1 MSYTTISIEGGLF
14 PPDLLE
20 RISLGDGGI
29 KGQATGDFGLPPSR
43 RLLDEMQ
50 RSFSDARK
58 YWDAFGRRLERSR
71 ESRTTLTRE
80 VWMAGLFELL
90 GFLPLEYQRAAVEA
104 GGASFP
110 ISHRTHSAENAP
122 PIHIVAVDQPLDER
136 GPARRTPHALV
147 QDFLNRSEALWGV
160 VTNGAK
166 LRLLRDSARLSKPTY
181 LEFDIQAMIEGNAY
195 GEFVVLY
202 RLLHATRFPSNG
214 VEPHECLLEGYY
226 TQGIEEGGRVRE
238 KLRDG
243 VKSALEV
250 LGTALVEHPRN
261 DVLRDTLRSGRL
273 DEASYYRQLLNFVY
287 RMLFLMVTEERKLL
301 STGADHERQTI
312 YDRYYS
318 ITRLRD
324 RAERYFA
331 GDGHGD
337 LWEGLAQTF
346 RLFRDETAAQRL
358 GLSPLNGELFHSS
371 ACRDIESVFC
381 PNKSFLAAMRHL
393 STFDDNGVRR
403 RVNYAHLDV
412 EEFGSVYESLL
423 DYRPVVR
430 LGGVSGF
437 PSRFELAAGT
447 ERKQTG
453 SYYTPPELVHEL
465 IDSALVPVIEDRLA
479 AAKTPESKEGTL
491 LALRVCDPASGSG
504 HFLLAA
510 ARRIAHELAKVRTGE
525 EEPGLVQYRAAIR
538 DVVRNCIYAVDKNP
552 LAVDLCKVALWI
564 EGHAAGLPLGFLDHH
579 IKCGDSLVGVSDL
592 SVLTNGIPDDAYKTV
607 TGDDKE
613 AAKLYRQRNKQERTG
628 QRSMVLET
636 PQAISVKLGE
646 DFAVFGALDER
657 SPTDVQA
664 KEELYQQLRGSG
676 TRWWDVKTA
685 CDLWTHAFFAP
696 LRTAGPDGLDHVPTT
711 DNVRNALQG
720 RNTRPQLNGE
730 ANAASQVHPF
740 FHWPL
745 EFPDVFERGGF
756 DVVLGNPPW
765 DQVQLDP
772 REFFA
777 TRDHEVAEQPNMASR
792 KRAIQRLATTNPALH
807 SEYESAVS
815 QMNGVQKFIHA
826 STRFPKTSY
835 GRLNSA
841 PLFAEQCLSLV
852 SSTGKAGII
861 VPTGIATDSFNQ
873 YFFADLVDRH
883 SLVSLYDFENRERV
897 FPGIDSRIKFC
908 LLTLSGADRPSQEAE
923 FAFFLHRAEQLQ
935 DAERRFVLAP
945 QDFALFNPNTRT
957 CPIFR
962 TRRDTDIA
970 SKMYRRAGVFWRE
983 SHSGEAEVNPWGVRF
998 QLMFMMN
1005 TDSHLFRTR
1014 EQLEQVRWRLEGNVF
1029 VQGEERYLPL
1039 YEAKLFHQYDH
1050 RFATFEGVSDKDLLG
1065 GNAREVT
1072 PVEKADPEAVVIP
1085 RYWVPEEEV
1094 EKRLDKREETSGTL
1108 LDRHSNSSQNW
1119 LATRSTENR
1128 QSDRPEDGNLLHDSY
1143 FRVERFR
1150 DHYHGWLIAFRDIA
1164 RATDHRTS
1172 IFTAIPGVA
1181 MSNQAPLIHIEYCQW
1196 LQAFRGITNAT
1207 NERTMVSGA
1216 ISPSG
1221 VGNSAPVMTYEHSLA
1236 IASALIL
1243 ANLNSLPLDWA
1254 ARLSVGGTHM
1264 NFFIVKQLPV
1274 LPPETHLEKA
1284 CQGMRYV
1291 ELVVPRILELT
1302 YTAHDLDGFAQDLG
1316 YDGPPFT
1323 WDDERRHRLK
1333 CELDAIYAHM
1343 YQLGRADLEWI
1354 LDAAEP
1360 SQSFP
1365 GLKRNEMRA
1374 FGEYRTQRYVLQA
1387 YDQLARGEFP
1397 NLEGQSR

>member
-1 MSYTTISIEGGLF
+1 MSYTTISIEGGFF

-80 VWMAGLFELL
+80 VCMAGLFELL

-195 GEFVVLY
+195 SEFVVLY

-238 KLRDG
+238 RLRDG

-261 DVLRDTLRSGRL
+261 DVLRDTLHSGRL
-273 DEASYYRQLLNFVY
+273 DEAGYYRQLLNFVY

-301 STGADHERQTI
+301 STGAHHERQSI
-312 YDRYYS
+312 YNRYYS

-346 RLFRDETAAQRL
+346 RLFRDETAAKRL
-358 GLSPLNGELFHSS
+358 GLSPLNGELFRSS

-423 DYRPVVR
+423 DYGPVVQ
-430 LGGVSGF
+430 LGGVSGV
-437 PSRFELAAGT
+437 PPCFELAAGT

-479 AAKTPESKEGTL
+479 AAKTPESKEGAL

-525 EEPGLVQYRAAIR
+525 EEPGLVQYRSAIR

-685 CDLWTHAFFAP
+685 CDLWTYAFFAS
-696 LRTAGPDGLDHVPTT
+696 LRAAGPDGLDHVPTT

-765 DQVQLDP
+765 ERIKLQEK
-772 REFFA
+772 EFFD
-777 TRDHEVAEQPNMASR
+777 TRDRDIAAAPNKAAR
-792 KRAIQRLATTNPALH
+792 ERLIRALPQHNPALAEEFRQAAH
-807 SEYESAVS
+807 GSE
-815 QMNGVQKFIHA
+815 
-826 STRFPKTSY
+826 STSRFVRGSERFPLT
-835 GRLNSA
+835 GRGDVNTYSI
-841 PLFAEQCLSLV
+841 FAETAPSICGPA
-852 SSTGKAGII
+852 GKVGII
-861 VPTGIATDSFNQ
+861 VPSGIATDDTTKV
-873 YFFADLVDRH
+873 FFADLVDRR
-883 SLVSLYDFENRERV
+883 SLVSLYDFENREKI

-908 LLTLSGADRPSQEAE
+908 LLTLSGADRPSPQAE
-923 FAFFLHRAEQLQ
+923 FAFFLYRAEQLQ
-935 DAERRFVLAP
+935 DADRRFVLAP
-945 QDFALFNPNTRT
+945 EDFALFNPNTRT
-957 CPIFR
+957 CPVFR
-962 TRRDTDIA
+962 TRRDADIA
-970 SKMYRRAGVFWRE
+970 GKMYRRAGVFWKE
-983 SHSGEAEVNPWGVRF
+983 SQRDESGVNPWGVKF
-998 QLMFMMN
+998 QRMFDMSN
-1005 TDSHLFRTR
+1005 DSGLFRTR
-1014 EQLEQVRWRLEGNVF
+1014 EQLVGEGWQLEGNIF
-1029 VQGEERYLPL
+1029 VRGDRRYLPL

-1050 RFATFEGVSDKDLLG
+1050 RFATFHGVEEEALRG
-1065 GNAREVT
+1065 GNARDMT
-1072 PVEKADPEAVVIP
+1072 SVEKADPLTVVIP

-1094 EKRLDKREETSGTL
+1094 TIRLDKREASHII
-1108 LDRHSNSSQNW
+1108 LDRQRSRPIEWCKSTSS
-1119 LATRSTENR
+1119 
-1128 QSDRPEDGNLLHDSY
+1128 
-1143 FRVERFR
+1143 
-1150 DHYHGWLIAFRDIA
+1150 
-1164 RATDHRTS
+1164 
-1172 IFTAIPGVA
+1172 
-1181 MSNQAPLIHIEYCQW
+1181 C
-1196 LQAFRGITNAT
+1196 
-1207 NERTMVSGA
+1207 
-1216 ISPSG
+1216 
-1221 VGNSAPVMTYEHSLA
+1221 
-1236 IASALIL
+1236 
-1243 ANLNSLPLDWA
+1243 
-1254 ARLSVGGTHM
+1254 
-1264 NFFIVKQLPV
+1264 
-1274 LPPETHLEKA
+1274 
-1284 CQGMRYV
+1284 
-1291 ELVVPRILELT
+1291 
-1302 YTAHDLDGFAQDLG
+1302 
-1316 YDGPPFT
+1316 
-1323 WDDERRHRLK
+1323 
-1333 CELDAIYAHM
+1333 
-1343 YQLGRADLEWI
+1343 
-1354 LDAAEP
+1354 
-1360 SQSFP
+1360 
-1365 GLKRNEMRA
+1365 
-1374 FGEYRTQRYVLQA
+1374 
-1387 YDQLARGEFP
+1387 
-1397 NLEGQSR
+1397 

>member
-1 MSYTTISIEGGLF
+1 MTIALQ
-14 PPDLLE
+14 
-20 RISLGDGGI
+20 LGD
-29 KGQATGDFGLPPSR
+29 
-43 RLLDEMQ
+43 
-50 RSFSDARK
+50 
-58 YWDAFGRRLERSR
+58 
-71 ESRTTLTRE
+71 
-80 VWMAGLFELL
+80 
-90 GFLPLEYQRAAVEA
+90 
-104 GGASFP
+104 ASF
-110 ISHRTHSAENAP
+110 
-122 PIHIVAVDQPLDER
+122 V
-136 GPARRTPHALV
+136 PH
-147 QDFLNRSEALWGV
+147 
-160 VTNGAK
+160 
-166 LRLLRDSARLSKPTY
+166 
-181 LEFDIQAMIEGNAY
+181 
-195 GEFVVLY
+195 
-202 RLLHATRFPSNG
+202 
-214 VEPHECLLEGYY
+214 
-226 TQGIEEGGRVRE
+226 
-238 KLRDG
+238 
-243 VKSALEV
+243 
-250 LGTALVEHPRN
+250 
-261 DVLRDTLRSGRL
+261 
-273 DEASYYRQLLNFVY
+273 
-287 RMLFLMVTEERKLL
+287 
-301 STGADHERQTI
+301 
-312 YDRYYS
+312 
-318 ITRLRD
+318 
-324 RAERYFA
+324 
-331 GDGHGD
+331 
-337 LWEGLAQTF
+337 
-346 RLFRDETAAQRL
+346 
-358 GLSPLNGELFHSS
+358 
-371 ACRDIESVFC
+371 
-381 PNKSFLAAMRHL
+381 
-393 STFDDNGVRR
+393 
-403 RVNYAHLDV
+403 
-412 EEFGSVYESLL
+412 
-423 DYRPVVR
+423 
-430 LGGVSGF
+430 
-437 PSRFELAAGT
+437 RFELAAGT

-479 AAKTPESKEGTL
+479 AAKTPESKEGAL

-510 ARRIAHELAKVRTGE
+510 ARRIAHELAKVRMGE
-525 EEPGLVQYRAAIR
+525 EEPGLVQYRTAIR
-538 DVVRNCIYAVDKNP
+538 DVVRSCIYAVDKNP

-592 SVLTNGIPDDAYKTV
+592 SALTNGIPDDAYKTV

-628 QRSMVLET
+628 QRSMLLET

-873 YFFADLVDRH
+873 YFFADLVDRR
-883 SLVSLYDFENRERV
+883 SLVSLYDFENREGV
-897 FPGIDSRIKFC
+897 FPSVHRSYKFC

-1014 EQLEQVRWRLEGNVF
+1014 EQLEQVGWRLEGNVF

-1094 EKRLDKREETSGTL
+1094 KKRLDKREETSGTPL
-1108 LDRHSNSSQNW
+1108 
-1119 LATRSTENR
+1119 R
-1128 QSDRPEDGNLLHDSY
+1128 QTQT
-1143 FRVERFR
+1143 
-1150 DHYHGWLIAFRDIA
+1150 A
-1164 RATDHRTS
+1164 R
-1172 IFTAIPGVA
+1172 TA
-1181 MSNQAPLIHIEYCQW
+1181 
-1196 LQAFRGITNAT
+1196 R
-1207 NERTMVSGA
+1207 
-1216 ISPSG
+1216 
-1221 VGNSAPVMTYEHSLA
+1221 
-1236 IASALIL
+1236 
-1243 ANLNSLPLDWA
+1243 NSLYGK
-1254 ARLSVGGTHM
+1254 SS
-1264 NFFIVKQLPV
+1264 
-1274 LPPETHLEKA
+1274 
-1284 CQGMRYV
+1284 
-1291 ELVVPRILELT
+1291 
-1302 YTAHDLDGFAQDLG
+1302 
-1316 YDGPPFT
+1316 
-1323 WDDERRHRLK
+1323 ERQTR
-1333 CELDAIYAHM
+1333 
-1343 YQLGRADLEWI
+1343 GREST
-1354 LDAAEP
+1354 P
-1360 SQSFP
+1360 
-1365 GLKRNEMRA
+1365 
-1374 FGEYRTQRYVLQA
+1374 
-1387 YDQLARGEFP
+1387 
-1397 NLEGQSR
+1397 

>member
-58 YWDAFGRRLERSR
+58 YWDAFSRRLERSR

-195 GEFVVLY
+195 SEFVVLY
-202 RLLHATRFPSNG
+202 RLLHATRFPSSG

-250 LGTALVEHPRN
+250 LGTTLVEHPRN

-273 DEASYYRQLLNFVY
+273 DEAGYYRQLLNFVY

-301 STGADHERQTI
+301 STGAHHERQTI

-331 GDGHGD
+331 GDDHCD

-346 RLFRDETAAQRL
+346 RLFRDETAAKRL
-358 GLSPLNGELFHSS
+358 GLSPLNGELFRSS

-381 PNKSFLAAMRHL
+381 PNRSFLAAMRHL

-423 DYRPVVR
+423 DYRPVVQ
-430 LGGVSGF
+430 LGDASFV
-437 PSRFELAAGT
+437 PHRFELAAGT

-479 AAKTPESKEGTL
+479 AAKTPESKEGAL

-525 EEPGLVQYRAAIR
+525 EEPGLVQYRTAIR
-538 DVVRNCIYAVDKNP
+538 DVVRSCIYAVDKNP

-592 SVLTNGIPDDAYKTV
+592 SALTNGIPDDAYKTV

-628 QRSMVLET
+628 QRSMLLET

-852 SSTGKAGII
+852 STTGKAGII

-873 YFFADLVDRH
+873 YFFADLVDRR
-883 SLVSLYDFENRERV
+883 SLVSLYDFENREGV
-897 FPGIDSRIKFC
+897 FPSVHRSYKFC

-1014 EQLEQVRWRLEGNVF
+1014 EQLEQVGWRLEGNVF

-1181 MSNQAPLIHIEYCQW
+1181 MSNQAPLIHIEYSQW

-1221 VGNSAPVMTYEHSLA
+1221 VGNSAPVMTYEHSVA

-1302 YTAHDLDGFAQDLG
+1302 YTAHDLEGFAQDLG

-1343 YQLGRADLEWI
+1343 YQLERADLEWI

>member
-29 KGQATGDFGLPPSR
+29 KGQAAGDFGLPPSR

-58 YWDAFGRRLERSR
+58 YWDAFSRRLERSR

-90 GFLPLEYQRAAVEA
+90 GFLSLEYQRAAVEA
-104 GGASFP
+104 GGASFS
-110 ISHRTHSAENAP
+110 ISHRTHGAENAP

-147 QDFLNRSEALWGV
+147 QEFLNRSEALWGV

-202 RLLHATRFPSNG
+202 RLLHATRFPSSG

-226 TQGIEEGGRVRE
+226 TQGIEDGGRVRE
-238 KLRDG
+238 KLRYG

-346 RLFRDETAAQRL
+346 RLFRDETAAKRL
-358 GLSPLNGELFHSS
+358 GLSPLNGELFRSS

-412 EEFGSVYESLL
+412 EEFGSAYESLL
-423 DYRPVVR
+423 DYSPVVQ
-430 LGGVSGF
+430 LGGVSGV
-437 PSRFELAAGT
+437 PPRFELAAGT

-479 AAKTPESKEGTL
+479 AAKTPESKEGAL

-525 EEPGLVQYRAAIR
+525 EEPGLVQYRSAIR

-579 IKCGDSLVGVSDL
+579 IKYGDSLVGVSDL

-657 SPTDVQA
+657 SPTDVQV
-664 KEELYQQLRGSG
+664 KEDLYQQLRGSG
-676 TRWWDVKTA
+676 TRWWEVKTA
-685 CDLWTHAFFAP
+685 CDLWTYAFFAP

-711 DNVRNALQG
+711 DNVRDALQG
-720 RNTRPQLNGE
+720 RNTRPQLSGE
-730 ANAASQVHPF
+730 ANATSQVYPF

-765 DQVQLDP
+765 DQVQPEEVSFFGTHEPSIAEMAGARRKAAINKLPETDP
-772 REFFA
+772 QLGRLWES
-777 TRDHEVAEQPNMASR
+777 H
-792 KRAIQRLATTNPALH
+792 KRSIEGL
-807 SEYESAVS
+807 S
-815 QMNGVQKFIHA
+815 KFGRT
-826 STRFPKTSY
+826 SGRFPLTAVGKINKYSI
-835 GRLNSA
+835 
-841 PLFAEQCLSLV
+841 FAETARTICGP
-852 SSTGKAGII
+852 TGRVGMI
-861 VPTGIATDSFNQ
+861 VPSGIATDDTTKI
-873 YFFADLVDRH
+873 FFADIVDGR
-883 SLVSLYDFENRERV
+883 SLVSLYDFENREGV
-897 FPGIDSRIKFC
+897 FPGVHRSYKFC
-908 LLTLSGADRPSQEAE
+908 LLTLGGADRPSPQAE
-923 FAFFLHRAEQLQ
+923 FAFFLYRSEQLQ
-935 DAERRFVLAP
+935 DADRRFVLAP
-945 QDFALFNPNTRT
+945 EAFTLFNPNTRT
-957 CPIFR
+957 CPVFR
-962 TRRDTDIA
+962 TRRDVDCRLGQCA
-970 SKMYRRAGVFWRE
+970 WF
-983 SHSGEAEVNPWGVRF
+983 VNTSSR
-998 QLMFMMN
+998 MFLIH
-1005 TDSHLFRTR
+1005 TGRSSEPLHGRSLID
-1014 EQLEQVRWRLEGNVF
+1014 
-1029 VQGEERYLPL
+1029 LPVW
-1039 YEAKLFHQYDH
+1039 
-1050 RFATFEGVSDKDLLG
+1050 VSDPK
-1065 GNAREVT
+1065 
-1072 PVEKADPEAVVIP
+1072 
-1085 RYWVPEEEV
+1085 
-1094 EKRLDKREETSGTL
+1094 
-1108 LDRHSNSSQNW
+1108 
-1119 LATRSTENR
+1119 
-1128 QSDRPEDGNLLHDSY
+1128 
-1143 FRVERFR
+1143 
-1150 DHYHGWLIAFRDIA
+1150 
-1164 RATDHRTS
+1164 
-1172 IFTAIPGVA
+1172 
-1181 MSNQAPLIHIEYCQW
+1181 
-1196 LQAFRGITNAT
+1196 
-1207 NERTMVSGA
+1207 
-1216 ISPSG
+1216 PS
-1221 VGNSAPVMTYEHSLA
+1221 L
-1236 IASALIL
+1236 
-1243 ANLNSLPLDWA
+1243 
-1254 ARLSVGGTHM
+1254 
-1264 NFFIVKQLPV
+1264 
-1274 LPPETHLEKA
+1274 
-1284 CQGMRYV
+1284 
-1291 ELVVPRILELT
+1291 
-1302 YTAHDLDGFAQDLG
+1302 
-1316 YDGPPFT
+1316 
-1323 WDDERRHRLK
+1323 
-1333 CELDAIYAHM
+1333 
-1343 YQLGRADLEWI
+1343 
-1354 LDAAEP
+1354 
-1360 SQSFP
+1360 
-1365 GLKRNEMRA
+1365 
-1374 FGEYRTQRYVLQA
+1374 
-1387 YDQLARGEFP
+1387 
-1397 NLEGQSR
+1397 

>member
-29 KGQATGDFGLPPSR
+29 KGQAVGDFGLPPSR

-58 YWDAFGRRLERSR
+58 YWDAFSRRLERSR

-104 GGASFP
+104 GGASFS

-147 QDFLNRSEALWGV
+147 QEFLNRSEALWGV

-202 RLLHATRFPSNG
+202 RLLHATRFPSSG

-273 DEASYYRQLLNFVY
+273 DEASYYQQLLNFVY

-358 GLSPLNGELFHSS
+358 GLSPLNGELFRSS

-423 DYRPVVR
+423 DYGPVVQ
-430 LGGVSGF
+430 LDGVSGV
-437 PSRFELAAGT
+437 PPRFELAAGT

-453 SYYTPPELVHEL
+453 SYYTPPELVREL

-479 AAKTPESKEGTL
+479 AAMTPESKEGAL

-592 SVLTNGIPDDAYKTV
+592 SALTNGIPDDAYKTV

-664 KEELYQQLRGSG
+664 KEDLYQQLRGSG

-685 CDLWTHAFFAP
+685 CDLWTYAFFAP

-711 DNVRNALQG
+711 DNVRNALKG
-720 RNTRPQLNGE
+720 RNTRPQLYGE

-745 EFPDVFERGGF
+745 EFPDVFEHGGF

-765 DQVQLDP
+765 DQVQPEEVSFFGMHEPSIAEMAGARRKAAINKLPETDP
-772 REFFA
+772 
-777 TRDHEVAEQPNMASR
+777 Q
-792 KRAIQRLATTNPALH
+792 L
-807 SEYESAVS
+807 
-815 QMNGVQKFIHA
+815 
-826 STRFPKTSY
+826 
-835 GRLNSA
+835 GRLWESHKRSIEGLSKFGRTSGRFELTAVGKINKYSI
-841 PLFAEQCLSLV
+841 FAETARTICGP
-852 SSTGKAGII
+852 TGRVGMI
-861 VPTGIATDSFNQ
+861 VPSGIATDDTTKV
-873 YFFADLVDRH
+873 FFADLIDRR

-908 LLTLSGADRPSQEAE
+908 LLTLSGADRPSPQAE
-923 FAFFLHRAEQLQ
+923 FAFFLCRAEQLQ
-935 DAERRFVLAP
+935 DADRRFVLAP
-945 QDFALFNPNTRT
+945 EDFALFNPNTRT

-962 TRRDTDIA
+962 TLRDAAIA
-970 SKMYRRAGVFWRE
+970 GAIYQRAGVFWKEARG
-983 SHSGEAEVNPWGVRF
+983 SHPEVNPWGVKF
-998 QLMFMMN
+998 SQMLNM
-1005 TDSHLFRTR
+1005 TSDSHLFRTL
-1014 EQLEQVRWRLEGNVF
+1014 EQLVGEGWQLEGNIF
-1029 VQGEERYLPL
+1029 VRGDRCYLPL

-1050 RFATFEGVSDKDLLG
+1050 RFATFHGVDERALRG
-1065 GNAREVT
+1065 GNAREMTVD
-1072 PVEKADPEAVVIP
+1072 EKADPEAVVIP
-1085 RYWVPEEEV
+1085 RYWVAEEEV
-1094 EKRLDKREETSGTL
+1094 IKRLDKREETSLTI
-1108 LDRHSNSSQNW
+1108 LDRPTDTPRSRELGSQ
-1119 LATRSTENR
+1119 LA
-1128 QSDRPEDGNLLHDSY
+1128 L
-1143 FRVERFR
+1143 
-1150 DHYHGWLIAFRDIA
+1150 RDI
-1164 RATDHRTS
+1164 
-1172 IFTAIPGVA
+1172 
-1181 MSNQAPLIHIEYCQW
+1181 
-1196 LQAFRGITNAT
+1196 TNST
-1207 NERTMVSGA
+1207 NERTEM
-1216 ISPSG
+1216 ISVIPLVG
-1221 VGNSAPVMTYEHSLA
+1221 VGHTATIITFGSLLSEMLPAPQTKELRSQRR
-1236 IASALIL
+1236 S
-1243 ANLNSLPLDWA
+1243 
-1254 ARLSVGGTHM
+1254 
-1264 NFFIVKQLPV
+1264 
-1274 LPPETHLEKA
+1274 EK
-1284 CQGMRYV
+1284 R
-1291 ELVVPRILELT
+1291 P
-1302 YTAHDLDGFAQDLG
+1302 
-1316 YDGPPFT
+1316 
-1323 WDDERRHRLK
+1323 
-1333 CELDAIYAHM
+1333 
-1343 YQLGRADLEWI
+1343 
-1354 LDAAEP
+1354 
-1360 SQSFP
+1360 
-1365 GLKRNEMRA
+1365 
-1374 FGEYRTQRYVLQA
+1374 
-1387 YDQLARGEFP
+1387 
-1397 NLEGQSR
+1397 